1 MRNFVLAS
9 SKSWFSLEDLPAPCL
24 EHNWVEISQPAELT
38 PEFVAAVNPEFI
50 FFPHWNARIPP
61 EIFER
66 WECVVFHTA
75 PLPFGRGGSPI
86 QNLIERGFSSSPVH
100 ALRAVE
106 EMDAGP
112 ILTTRQVDLSG
123 SLREIFSRVGV
134 LVGDMIVELLE
145 SPIVAKEQEGSV
157 FKFQRRLAS
166 ASLISGRES
175 SIEIYDKIRM
185 VDYEDYPRAHILFG
199 SYKLVFT
206 NAEIDGEE
214 VSATVSFQKY

>member
-1 MRNFVLAS
+1 VRSFLLAS
-9 SKSWFSLEDLPAPCL
+9 SKSWFSLKDLPASCS
-24 EHNWVEISQPAELT
+24 EHNWVEIGQPAELT

-50 FFPHWNARIPP
+50 FFPHWNARIPS
-61 EIFER
+61 EILEH
-66 WECVVFHTA
+66 WDCVVFPTA

-123 SLREIFSRVGV
+123 SLGEIFSRLGV
-134 LVGDMIVELLE
+134 LVGDMIAELLE
-145 SPIVAKEQEGSV
+145 SPIVAREQEGSV
-157 FKFQRRLAS
+157 FKFQRRHAS
-166 ASLISGRES
+166 ASLISGRETS
-175 SIEIYDKIRM
+175 REIYDKIRM
-185 VDYEDYPRAHILFG
+185 VDYEDYPKAHILLG

-206 NAEIDGEE
+206 DAEIDGQELR
-214 VSATVSFQKY
+214 ATVSFEKS

>member
-112 ILTTRQVDLSG
+112 IFTTRQVDLSG

-134 LVGDMIVELLE
+134 LVGDMIAELLE